1 MRLKRRGFLL
11 VFSLL
16 LTVFI
21 AIIALGLMGAKQ
33 GNYATSKAVLDAVQA
48 RALARSGLDD
58 IWVKLGKD
66 PSFPS
71 GIGDEQKVFSYSE
84 EMLDS
89 DSNPVGSYRVTVD
102 KTFLDT
108 HEIIVIEST
117 GTAGADIASSTRFT
131 IYAELDVRPGTFA
144 FKVREE
150 GSAPRL

>member
-1 MRLKRRGFLL
+1 MKFRPRGFLL
-11 VFSLL
+11 VFALL

-21 AIIALGLMGAKQ
+21 AVIALGLLGAKQ

-71 GIGDEQKVFSYSE
+71 GIGDAQKVFSYSE
-84 EMLDS
+84 EMLDAS
-89 DSNPVGSYRVTVD
+89 DNVVGSYRVTVD
-102 KTFLDT
+102 RTYLDT
-108 HEIIVIEST
+108 HEIIVVEST
-117 GTAGADIASSTRFT
+117 GTAGIDISSATRFT